1 MSTIL
6 IVGGAGYIGSH
17 TNKYLHSL
25 GHQTIVLD
33 NLIYGHKDF
42 VQWGHFIE
50 GDIQDSQVL
59 DDIFTQY
66 SVDAV
71 MHFSAFAYVGESVTE
86 PSKYYTNNVSGTIN
100 LLNAMARHG
109 VQRFIFSSTCAT
121 FGFPEYIPIDEKHHQ
136 NPINPYGRTK
146 LIIEQ
151 LLPDYE
157 AAYGINS
164 VCLRYFNAAGADS
177 EGMIGEKHDPET
189 HLIPLV
195 IEAALGN
202 NPNLRV
208 FGDDYNTPD
217 GTCIRDYI
225 HVEDLASAHA
235 LAFDYLV
242 GQSVSNSFNLGNGL
256 GFSVL
261 EVIQATEEVSGHKIN
276 YQIEDKRPGDPDT
289 LIGDATKAKSIL
301 GWNPKYANLKSIIQT
316 AYQWHLKGSS
326 TPN

>member
-17 TNKYLHSL
+17 TNKHLHSL

-33 NLIYGHKDF
+33 NLIYGHRDF
-42 VQWGHFIE
+42 VQWGEFIE
-50 GDIQDSQVL
+50 GDIQDCRVL
-59 DDIFTQY
+59 DDLFTQY

-71 MHFSAFAYVGESVTE
+71 MHFSAFAYVGESVSE

-109 VQRFIFSSTCAT
+109 VKRFIFSSTCAT
-121 FGFPEYIPIDEKHHQ
+121 FGFPEYIPIDENHPQ
-136 NPINPYGRTK
+136 SPINPYGRTK

-157 AAYGINS
+157 SAYGIHS

-177 EGMIGEKHDPET
+177 ECMIGERHDPET

-202 NPNLRV
+202 NPNLKV
-208 FGDDYNTPD
+208 FGNDYNTND
-217 GTCIRDYI
+217 GTCVRDYI

-242 GQSVSNSFNLGNGL
+242 NQASSDSFNLGNGL

-261 EVIQATEEVSGHKIN
+261 EVIQATEQICEHKIN
-276 YQIEDKRPGDPDT
+276 YKIEGKRPGDPDT
-289 LIGDATKAKSIL
+289 LIGDASKAKNIL
-301 GWNPKYANLKSIIQT
+301 GWRPKYADLKSIIQT
-316 AYQWHLKGSS
+316 AYQWHLKKLNS
-326 TPN
+326 